1 MAGISERIKYIRKDF
16 LLTQVEFSKRLGVTN
31 AHISKIEKGITT
43 PSEALI
49 KLICEVFDVNEQW
62 LKHGEEP
69 IYLEDLEDEAD
80 INLTQSTKALNK
92 LLTYKNPIIR
102 LKTSQIEKSI
112 GNILSVDD
120 FNDDEKILYL
130 NMQIKLMREISDL
143 MDIFKEYVFDKQM
156 LLFSSDIKSIFT
168 YQKGSIDK
176 TLDEIMEFFVKQL
189 NEKSF
194 VKDDE

>member
-1 MAGISERIKYIRKDF
+1 MVGISERIKYIRKDF

-49 KLICEVFDVNEQW
+49 KLICEIFDVNEQW

-80 INLTQSTKALNK
+80 SNLTQSTKARNK

-156 LLFSSDIKSIFT
+156 LLFSSDIKNIFT

-189 NEKSF
+189 NENSL